1 MKPLVINRHWP
12 AYSEEV
18 TREFIGEMGAITAE
32 EALRRAASTLE
43 TRRSNRA
50 DAEARQAAARLEEKK
65 AA

>member
-18 TREFIGEMGAITAE
+18 AREFIGEMGAITPE
-32 EALRRAASTLE
+32 EALRRAADAPKP
-43 TRRSNRA
+43 RRSNGAGDEVTEVER
-50 DAEARQAAARLEEKK
+50 KK